1 MAGGIWIFWEGT
13 PKESAAVRSLAQ
25 SRESAKWKIS
35 NTKNKFGKFENYTYL
50 CIVEQ
55 KSKILTTKNKAL

>member
-13 PKESAAVRSLAQ
+13 PKESAAVRSHAQ
-25 SRESAKWKIS
+25 SHESAKWKIS
-35 NTKNKFGKFENYTYL
+35 NTKNKFGKFEIYTYL

-55 KSKILTTKNKAL
+55 ETKY